1 MSGFLLDIES
11 EQQAVHVEQYGEKQ
25 AEVGI
30 STRRIQ

>member
-1 MSGFLLDIES
+1 MVES
-11 EQQAVHVEQYGEKQ
+11 EQEAVHVEQYGEKQ